1 MERFNISL
9 SRKFAFPV
17 IFLTLAVYTACLL
30 LRITPCTTWR
40 DATSGYDINERDLAE
55 TTSRETKKTEQSTR
69 TAKANMHFTKEQGL
83 SDVKSISGTKIEK
96 SEKISRMSGRN
107 KVTRRNR
114 ADKSKLHVHRYNYI
128 INPRYF
134 CHNDIFNN
142 SVFLLVMVPSAPENF
157 ERRLQLRK
165 TWGSISQALGERI
178 STVFVLGQSS
188 DHKQQERN
196 MLEAEIFR
204 DILKIDFNDTYR
216 NLTLKTL
223 SAMRWALTYCD
234 KAKFIMKADDDI
246 IMQYK
251 LVVRTLL
258 ARIAV
263 KNTSD
268 CFMGFVVKDRAPIR
282 DNSSKWHVSENEYAG
297 SKFPPYVN
305 GPSYIMAMPTARKLL
320 SAAFTLPYLSM
331 EDAFLGIAAEK
342 AGVTP
347 ENDKR
352 FIPAIW
358 PGDEYSFCAYQHML
372 TIHDVPENVRQQF
385 WSDLK
390 RAKSFKC
397 PMLDWDNFAW
407 FKMKFGL
414 FEISTTPKRTF
425 KTAKSF

>member
-1 MERFNISL
+1 MSLTRRFLIPAI
-9 SRKFAFPV
+9 FV
-17 IFLTLAVYTACLL
+17 IFAVYTFYLL
-30 LRITPCTTWR
+30 LRTAPCTTWR
-40 DATSGYDINERDLAE
+40 DINRHDLLGNNRNN
-55 TTSRETKKTEQSTR
+55 SRETKKTEQSKR
-69 TAKANMHFTKEQGL
+69 TTKANVHLTKEQKPFE
-83 SDVKSISGTKIEK
+83 VNSILKTKIENSK
-96 SEKISRMSGRN
+96 KISQMSQGN
-107 KVTRRNR
+107 KESNW
-114 ADKSKLHVHRYNYI
+114 HVHRYNYI

-134 CHNDIFNN
+134 CHKDIFNN

-178 STVFVLGQSS
+178 RTIFVLGQSS

-204 DILKIDFNDTYR
+204 DVLQIDFNDTYR

-223 SAMRWALTYCD
+223 SAMRWALTCCD

-258 ARIAV
+258 ARTAV
-263 KNTSD
+263 KNASD
-268 CFMGFVVKDRAPIR
+268 CFMGFVFKDKPPIR
-282 DNSSKWHVSENEYAG
+282 NPLDKWYVGENEYPG

-305 GPSYIMAMPTARKLL
+305 GPSYIMAMSTARKLL

-347 ENDKR
+347 EHDGR
-352 FIPAIW
+352 FVPFFW
-358 PGDEYSFCAYQHML
+358 PGHEYNFCAYQHML
-372 TIHDVPENVRQQF
+372 TIHANPEDIKQQF

-390 RAKSFKC
+390 RANSFKC
-397 PMLDWDNFAW
+397 PKPNWNNFAW
-407 FKMKFGL
+407 YKINFGL
-414 FEISTTPKRTF
+414 F
-425 KTAKSF
+425 